1 MRRIFCLHLV
11 ADTGVFVWLTGRAAM
26 DARPSLDPSACV
38 RDTHCD
44 LCAAA
49 FRLGNA
55 GAGPYD
61 AAMHSLHPHPSPS
74 LKQIAFASFIGTAIE
89 FYDFYIYAM
98 AAALVIGQ
106 VFFPAS
112 APAMQSLQALLTF
125 GLAFIARPLGALLF
139 GHFGDR
145 IGRKATLA
153 TSLLVMGT
161 ATFFIGLLPDYT
173 VLGVWAPILLCVLRF
188 AQGIGLGG
196 EWAGA
201 ACLATEYAP
210 PQQRNWY
217 GMFPQLGPAVG
228 FLLATLTFLLLSLG
242 LSEAQFM
249 QWGWRVPFLAS
260 AVLVGI
266 GWYVRGR
273 LAETPEFARVQHTQ
287 AVHRWPLKALIQPH
301 ARRLILG
308 ALSMAVCYQLFY
320 LATVFCLNYGTTTLQ
335 YSRPMFLSLLCVAVL
350 GMALAT
356 PLAAAW
362 ADRIGGRSVMM
373 FGQALAMVLG
383 VVLAPALA
391 SGHTLVILAFLFA
404 ALFLMG
410 LTFAPM
416 GAFLPGQFPIAV
428 RYSGAGLSYQLGGIL
443 GASCAPAIAQALV
456 QQGGLLW
463 VGAYLSAVAF
473 ISLLAVRALPEPVLL
488 DASTR

>member
-1 MRRIFCLHLV
+1 MQAPH
-11 ADTGVFVWLTGRAAM
+11 A
-26 DARPSLDPSACV
+26 
-38 RDTHCD
+38 
-44 LCAAA
+44 
-49 FRLGNA
+49 
-55 GAGPYD
+55 
-61 AAMHSLHPHPSPS
+61 HPAPS

-145 IGRKATLA
+145 IGRKSTLA
-153 TSLLVMGT
+153 TSLLVMGS
-161 ATFFIGLLPDYT
+161 ATFLIGVLPAYA
-173 VLGVWAPILLCVLRF
+173 VLGVWAPILLCVLRV

-210 PQQRNWY
+210 PQQRSWY

-228 FLLATLTFLLLSLG
+228 FFFATLTFLLLSLG
-242 LSEAQFM
+242 LTEAQFM

-260 AVLVGI
+260 AVLVVI
-266 GWYVRGR
+266 GWFVRSR
-273 LAETPEFARVQHTQ
+273 LAETPVFSRAQQ
-287 AVHRWPLKALIQPH
+287 AQSVHRWPLKALIKPH
-301 ARRLILG
+301 AHTLLLG
-308 ALSMAVCYQLFY
+308 ALAMAVCYQLFY
-320 LATVFCLNYGTTTLQ
+320 LATVFCLNYGTTTLHI
-335 YSRPMFLSLLCVAVL
+335 SRPVFLSLLCVAVL

-356 PLAAAW
+356 PLAASW
-362 ADRIGGRSVMM
+362 SDRVGCRPVMM
-373 FGQALAMVLG
+373 LGQALAIVLG
-383 VVLAPALA
+383 ALLAPALA
-391 SGHTLVILAFLFA
+391 GGQIGLILAFLFA

-416 GAFLPGQFPIAV
+416 GAFLPGLFPVPV

-456 QQGGLLW
+456 QQGGLPW
-463 VGAYLSAVAF
+463 VGAYLSLVAC
-473 ISLLAVRALPEPVLL
+473 ISLLAVRQLPEPSH
-488 DASTR
+488 AEAGGSG